1 MKYDVLLM
9 WLTVQVAC
17 NSSIGF
23 HSKLC
28 VEEWDEVL
36 IVLRELPLEL
46 LVWVLVCDTLNSKQ
60 ALELFP
66 SLQLYWWR
74 RESVKRAE
82 VTWAEV
88 ARPEGG
94 GRSHDMGG
102 SFHLDCCDEV
112 ENGRFFVSN
121 KSRELLV
128 PGLHHVV
135 RPVHVK
141 VGALLGIPRG
151 RRKFVSSSSG
161 GGC

>member
-1 MKYDVLLM
+1 
-9 WLTVQVAC
+9 
-17 NSSIGF
+17 
-23 HSKLC
+23 
-28 VEEWDEVL
+28 
-36 IVLRELPLEL
+36 
-46 LVWVLVCDTLNSKQ
+46 
-60 ALELFP
+60 
-66 SLQLYWWR
+66 
-74 RESVKRAE
+74 
-82 VTWAEV
+82 
-88 ARPEGG
+88 
-94 GRSHDMGG
+94 MGG

-161 GGC
+161 GSC